1 VAEKEFPTRKF
12 TREIGIGVGKYNT
25 RVNWRERREQR
36 PLMTPSQRTNLSVL
50 VFAAG
55 LFLGKFF
62 ELRRQAQFST
72 DMGDAEIA
80 RVMAQSSI
88 LHVGG
93 QHRGGTT
100 LTWDG
105 LQQHPDVSSFSTVSR
120 ELDEDFDED
129 EGTGVDALEKELH
142 RRRLNLYPHITQ
154 FRSEGV

>member
-1 VAEKEFPTRKF
+1 MAPAAWRPWLPGRPSASLFFWSDFAANFDTHRMADSQNRK
-12 TREIGIGVGKYNT
+12 
-25 RVNWRERREQR
+25 Q
-36 PLMTPSQRTNLSVL
+36 LMLSVL
-50 VFAAG
+50 VFASG
-55 LFLGKFF
+55 FFIGKFF
-62 ELRRQAQFST
+62 ELSRQAKFST
-72 DMGDAEIA
+72 DIGDAEIA
-80 RVMAQSSI
+80 RVMAQSKV

-129 EGTGVDALEKELH
+129 EGTGVDAIEKELQ
-142 RRRLNLYPHITQ
+142 RRRLDLYPHITQ